1 MSSQPVQSH
10 DGHDV
15 NFLTRT
21 SLRPFSIRL
30 LHYLRVVQDFT
41 VLCGQTVASLFQPPW
56 YVRDIVFQIDRVGV
70 GSLFIVVLT
79 GLFTGMVL
87 ALQGAVQL
95 EPYGAT
101 MYVSRLIST
110 SVVRELGPVLT
121 ALMIAGRV
129 GAGIASEIASM
140 KVTEQIDALRAEGTD
155 PIQKLAASRL
165 LACVIMVP
173 VLTVIANAVAIIGGW
188 LIATPY
194 LGIDSFFYWSWAF
207 DAIRSQELILGLIK
221 PVVFGFII
229 AMVGCYAGFQTT
241 GGTVGVGVSTT
252 QSMVSSSVLILAS
265 DFMLTKLFIAFE

>member
-1 MSSQPVQSH
+1 VNLPLSS
-10 DGHDV
+10 
-15 NFLTRT
+15 
-21 SLRPFSIRL
+21 SLFPLGSRL
-30 LHYLRVVQDFT
+30 FGYLVVVQEFT
-41 VLCGQTVASLFQPPW
+41 VLCAQTIASLLRPPW
-56 YVRDIVFQIDRVGV
+56 YVRDTLFQIDRVGV

-129 GAGIASEIASM
+129 GSGIASEIASM

-155 PIQKLAASRL
+155 PIKKLAASRL
-165 LACVIMVP
+165 IACVIMIP
-173 VLTVIANAVAIIGGW
+173 VLTIIANAVAIFGGW
-188 LIATPY
+188 VIAQLY
-194 LGIDSFFYWSWAF
+194 LSIDSYFYWTWAF
-207 DAIRSQELILGLIK
+207 EAIRYQELLLGLVK

-229 AMVGCYAGFQTT
+229 AMVGCYAGFHTK
-241 GGTVGVGVSTT
+241 GGTVGVGVTTT

-265 DFMLTKLFIAFE
+265 DFLLTKLFIAFE